1 LFRPPRVRE
10 TIPVRDETISA
21 FGADVRKQRM
31 VINFATRTAASAGIQ
46 TGDSQMRTL
55 TFILAFGFVL
65 AGPSIAG
72 LADSGLPGIGSF
84 SYTGSPV
91 VAPAAIVVAAR

>member
-1 LFRPPRVRE
+1 
-10 TIPVRDETISA
+10 
-21 FGADVRKQRM
+21 M
-31 VINFATRTAASAGIQ
+31 VIKSATKTAASAGTQ

-55 TFILAFGFVL
+55 SLILAFGFVL
-65 AGPSIAG
+65 AGPSVAG
-72 LADSGLPGIGSF
+72 LSDGGLPGVGSF

>member
-1 LFRPPRVRE
+1 
-10 TIPVRDETISA
+10 
-21 FGADVRKQRM
+21 M
-31 VINFATRTAASAGIQ
+31 VINSTTKTAASAGTQ

-55 TFILAFGFVL
+55 SFILAFGFVL
-65 AGPSIAG
+65 AGPSVAG
-72 LADSGLPGIGSF
+72 LSDGGLPGVGSF

>member
-1 LFRPPRVRE
+1 
-10 TIPVRDETISA
+10 
-21 FGADVRKQRM
+21 M
-31 VINFATRTAASAGIQ
+31 VINLPTITAVCAGTQ

-84 SYTGSPV
+84 FYTGSPV
-91 VAPAAIVVAAR
+91 VVPAAIVVAAR